1 MAPGYF
7 LRHLLRGWF
16 GVCPDCYCLVP
27 RHFALLLFPSHGPLR
42 FVTSHSRFALAS
54 VPNTKHL
61 RRWES
66 SDTEQVACSRRSVR
80 GDAWNRL
87 LNMSFII
94 KLVRPRQMLFFLFF
108 SSPSCFLAILRSS
121 AASIN
126 NWPSY
131 LTSSQLDFTDFAN
144 NAKITHVA

>member
-16 GVCPDCYCLVP
+16 GVCPDCYCLVR

-66 SDTEQVACSRRSVR
+66 SDAERVACSRRSVR

-94 KLVRPRQMLFFLFF
+94 KLVRPRQMLFSFSFLLPLVFWQF
-108 SSPSCFLAILRSS
+108 CGV
-121 AASIN
+121 
-126 NWPSY
+126 
-131 LTSSQLDFTDFAN
+131 QLLL
-144 NAKITHVA
+144 

>member
-1 MAPGYF
+1 MCPDWIALNFLLLPRTQTLRLSSF
-7 LRHLLRGWF
+7 SFPWSISLRHQSLGFRFGLCAKYEAPEGWQ
-16 GVCPDCYCLVP
+16 
-27 RHFALLLFPSHGPLR
+27 
-42 FVTSHSRFALAS
+42 
-54 VPNTKHL
+54 
-61 RRWES
+61 S
-66 SDTEQVACSRRSVR
+66 SDTEQVACSRRSDR

-87 LNMSFII
+87 LNMSFIM
-94 KLVRPRQMLFFLFF
+94 KLVRPRQMFFFLFF
-108 SSPSCFLAILRSS
+108 SSPSCFLAILWSS

>member
-1 MAPGYF
+1 MLTRHQVTFCVTYYAVGSACVLIATASYPDTSPFFFF
-7 LRHLLRGWF
+7 LPMVH
-16 GVCPDCYCLVP
+16 CASSP
-27 RHFALLLFPSHGPLR
+27 
-42 FVTSHSRFALAS
+42 VTRVFALAS

-94 KLVRPRQMLFFLFF
+94 KLVWPRQMFF
-108 SSPSCFLAILRSS
+108 SFSFLLPLVF
-121 AASIN
+121 
-126 NWPSY
+126 W
-131 LTSSQLDFTDFAN
+131 QFCG
-144 NAKITHVA
+144 V

>member
-1 MAPGYF
+1 MVHCASSP
-7 LRHLLRGWF
+7 
-16 GVCPDCYCLVP
+16 
-27 RHFALLLFPSHGPLR
+27 
-42 FVTSHSRFALAS
+42 VTSVSS
-54 VPNTKHL
+54 VPNKKHL

-94 KLVRPRQMLFFLFF
+94 KLVRPRQMFFFLFF
-108 SSPSCFLAILRSS
+108 SSPSCFLAILWSS

-144 NAKITHVA
+144 KAKITHVGWSFYNTTLSLKLLSKLGYPLSYTPYFPNLFSLPIHCQ

>member
-1 MAPGYF
+1 M
-7 LRHLLRGWF
+7 
-16 GVCPDCYCLVP
+16 CPDCYCLVP

-80 GDAWNRL
+80 GERL
-87 LNMSFII
+87 EQATEHVVYYQTCSAETN
-94 KLVRPRQMLFFLFF
+94 VFFLFF
-108 SSPSCFLAILRSS
+108 SSPSCFLAILWSS

-126 NWPSY
+126 NWPNY
-131 LTSSQLDFTDFAN
+131 LTSSQLDFTDLAN
-144 NAKITHVA
+144 NAKITYVG

>member
-94 KLVRPRQMLFFLFF
+94 KLVRPRQMFFSFSFFLPLVFWQF
-108 SSPSCFLAILRSS
+108 CGV
-121 AASIN
+121 
-126 NWPSY
+126 
-131 LTSSQLDFTDFAN
+131 QLLL
-144 NAKITHVA
+144 